1 MARSLGIRGSGS
13 RFSGLEGRDIL
24 HELGRGSLGVAG
36 CWAGGTDA
44 AVGGSLGHFHE
55 TLQLDAVDGHL
66 TADQSLPIIL

>member
-36 CWAGGTDA
+36 CWAGGLMPP
-44 AVGGSLGHFHE
+44 LGA
-55 TLQLDAVDGHL
+55 L
-66 TADQSLPIIL
+66 